1 MLSAEF
7 TGEQIR
13 ELVFEYCRLPYGQHR
28 PWMAAHPSI
37 SRGMMTRWRTA
48 VFDGDVD
55 RGLVPRQTEPMNSQ
69 PKGRQ
74 GMVERRAIE
83 TARHA
88 EELAQRD
95 AQIRELK
102 ETNELLGK
110 AIGLLHTLNVPEPD
124 DTPPTPDPTDS

>member
-13 ELVFEYCRLPYGQHR
+13 EMVFEYCRLPYGQHG
-28 PWMAAHPSI
+28 PWMVAHPSI

-55 RGLVPRQTEPMNSQ
+55 RGLVPRQTEPMNAQ

-83 TARHA
+83 KARHA
-88 EELAQRD
+88 EELAHRD

-124 DTPPTPDPTDS
+124 DTPTTPDPTDS

>member
-13 ELVFEYCRLPYGQHR
+13 EMVFEYCRLPYGQHG
-28 PWMAAHPSI
+28 PWMVAHPST

-74 GMVERRAIE
+74 GMVERRAIDK
-83 TARHA
+83 ARHA
-88 EELAQRD
+88 EELALRD

-110 AIGLLHTLNVPEPD
+110 AIGLLHKLNVPEPT
-124 DTPPTPDPTDS
+124 DTPTRPDRTDS

>member
-1 MLSAEF
+1 
-7 TGEQIR
+7 
-13 ELVFEYCRLPYGQHR
+13 
-28 PWMAAHPSI
+28 
-37 SRGMMTRWRTA
+37 MTRWRTA

-74 GMVERRAIE
+74 GMVERRAIDK
-83 TARHA
+83 ARHA
-88 EELAQRD
+88 EELALRD
-95 AQIRELK
+95 TQIRELK

-124 DTPPTPDPTDS
+124 DTRPTPDPTDS